1 MFGNTLMIVN
11 PAARS
16 GQAAEAAAH
25 ATSTLKEMQRK
36 GSIAR
41 LDVRCTT
48 APGDGAA
55 IAKEYGGACDTLIAI
70 GGDGIVHE
78 VANGLMS
85 LPRSDRPCMALVPC
99 GNGDDF
105 ARSIGMERTVKPAL
119 ERMAAQRLGRRAI
132 DMGCV
137 DGHWFVET
145 LSFGLDAA
153 IALGTT
159 ELRRRTGRTGTSLYV
174 QCALDQLTN
183 HRVPRRCT
191 LTLDGVERDVGFYL
205 LAVQNGPSYG
215 GGFKICPNA
224 HLDDGMLSVAYA
236 KPTLSAVAALTL
248 FAKARTGKHTKHPN
262 LVFETARSVLIRLE
276 EDLPAQID
284 GEPICGLEH
293 AIDIHRGE
301 LDVYFAL

>member
-25 ATSTLKEMQRK
+25 TTSTLKEMQRK

-41 LDVRCTT
+41 LDVRYTT

-55 IAKEYGGACDTLIAI
+55 IA
-70 GGDGIVHE
+70 
-78 VANGLMS
+78 
-85 LPRSDRPCMALVPC
+85 
-99 GNGDDF
+99 
-105 ARSIGMERTVKPAL
+105 
-119 ERMAAQRLGRRAI
+119 
-132 DMGCV
+132 
-137 DGHWFVET
+137 
-145 LSFGLDAA
+145 LD
-153 IALGTT
+153 TT
-159 ELRRRTGRTGTSLYV
+159 ELRRHTGRTGTSLYV

-191 LTLDGVERDVGFYL
+191 LILDGMERDVEFYL

-224 HLDDGMLSVAYA
+224 HLDDGLLSVAYA

-262 LVFETARSVLIRLE
+262 LVFETARSMRIRLE
-276 EDLPAQID
+276 ETLPAQID

-293 AIDIHRGE
+293 TIDIHRGE